1 MLSFLHPQ
9 LCDPCVSSSIA
20 CEARSPGSVLNSRTV
35 CEFSSIGP
43 YEIRLMHLWKKC
55 TYVCFSHDPNAQ
67 PGIFRKL
74 KMVNDTQS
82 FNQYKDKAHNI
93 STDSIQ
99 RIIGSES
106 YQPKLVQNWVDS
118 IGQDIVNKLRV

>member
-1 MLSFLHPQ
+1 M
-9 LCDPCVSSSIA
+9 DP
-20 CEARSPGSVLNSRTV
+20 GDDDMD
-35 CEFSSIGP
+35 IGVIVT
-43 YEIRLMHLWKKC
+43 YIRLCHLQ
-55 TYVCFSHDPNAQ
+55 NAQ
-67 PGIFRKL
+67 NGIFQNL